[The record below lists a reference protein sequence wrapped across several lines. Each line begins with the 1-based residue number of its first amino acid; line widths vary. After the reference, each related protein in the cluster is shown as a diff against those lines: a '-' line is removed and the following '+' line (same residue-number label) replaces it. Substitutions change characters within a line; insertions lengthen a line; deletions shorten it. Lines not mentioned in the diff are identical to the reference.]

1 MPSNQVQVE
10 IRARTAVG
18 GHMFHDHTWLAMFGT
33 WLVGVFTRA
42 RWLATTAV
50 LRLTDSVQDVVVR
63 VYRVVC
69 Q

>member
-1 MPSNQVQVE
+1 
-10 IRARTAVG
+10 
-18 GHMFHDHTWLAMFGT
+18 MFHDHTWLAMFGT

-50 LRLTDSVQDVVVR
+50 LRLTDSVQDAVVR